1 MTYTPSGV
9 AALAVVLFEGPVKA
23 QRHWRRFRHTPSGAA
38 ALAVVL
44 IALTYKG
51 RTALQKGATVLA
63 VVLIAYTCKGA
74 AALAEV
80 QRPTSLVALRRWR

>member
-1 MTYTPSGV
+1 M

-23 QRHWRRFRHTPSGAA
+23 LRHWRRSDTYTPSGAA

-51 RTALQKGATVLA
+51 AALA
-63 VVLIAYTCKGA
+63 VVLFERPVKGW
-74 AALAEV
+74 
-80 QRPTSLVALRRWR
+80 RHWRRFRHLHP